1 MEIDTKIKKIIKD
14 IEEENIDLHNTQE
27 IVEECYTLLRREN
40 RSKKYLDEYVQ
51 KIEHLHRVS
60 RFGSDDPTEIRLIQV
75 NLKDILE
82 NIRLKTGKYK
92 HKIEGQVVE
101 AMRFEDGLDGT
112 SNIEAFCMPYSL
124 DIRIAYPKIL
134 YKWDVYLVKF
144 YRKEGFFYNFLLT
157 KDLDMLLKYEHRIV
171 DKDGN
176 LLEKELLFW
185 TMSVYTFNR
194 FYSRIEEN
202 C

>member
-1 MEIDTKIKKIIKD
+1 MEIDEKIKKIIKD
-14 IEEENIDLHNTQE
+14 IEDKNIDLHDTHE
-27 IVEECYTLLRREN
+27 IVEKCITLLRREN
-40 RSKKYLDEYVQ
+40 RAKKYLDKYVQ
-51 KIEHLHRVS
+51 KIENLQ
-60 RFGSDDPTEIRLIQV
+60 RLIQV

-82 NIRLKTGKYK
+82 NSRLKTGKYK
-92 HKIEGQVVE
+92 HKIDGQVVE

-112 SNIEAFCMPYSL
+112 SKIKAFCMPYSL
-124 DIRIAYPKIL
+124 DIKKAYPKLL
-134 YKWDVYLVKF
+134 YKWDVYLAKF
-144 YRKEGFFYNFLLT
+144 YREEGFLYNFLLA

-202 C
+202 Y